1 MVNRAASAVSMC
13 TSPWHSLARLTR
25 EGTEGAVAVLQGG
38 TAHQYGVGEGFLD
51 GGAGHVDDQILV
63 LQLLQRGH
71 GVVDLGQIGAL
82 DAQHHTGLHGQGAH
96 GLVVVLIGAVQ
107 HRLGVADGGQR
118 QLGVVHAV
126 GVDDDGTLG
135 SGSLLAQVGQTCAVA
150 AVVNQ
155 QELHIL
161 TLADTLV
168 IHGLHLGQLGVHS
181 GVVHAGAQGHGKAV
195 AVDEGLFMTHH
206 DGLAA
211 QLHAAHLDGLHG
223 GRGSLAQQGDGLVG
237 HIGALLDGQRAL
249 RHLHAE
255 CHTSGNAALLAVLLG
270 RQLENI

>member
-1 MVNRAASAVSMC
+1 MHIAPAQLGQIDDGGI
-13 TSPWHSLARLTR
+13 P
-25 EGTEGAVAVLQGG
+25 EGTVAVLQGG
-38 TAHQYGVGEGFLD
+38 AAHQHGVGKGLLD

-71 GVVDLGQIGAL
+71 GVVDLGQVGAL
-82 DAQHHTGLHGQGAH
+82 DAQHHTGLHSQGAH
-96 GLVVVLIGAVQ
+96 GLVVILVGAVQ
-107 HRLGVADGGQR
+107 HGLGVADGGQR

-126 GVDDDGTLG
+126 GIDDHGAL
-135 SGSLLAQVGQTCAVA
+135 SRGSLLAQLGQTCAVA

-161 TLADTLV
+161 TLTDTLV
-168 IHGLHLGQLGVHS
+168 IHGLHLGDLGIHS

-195 AVDEGLFMTHH
+195 AVDEGLLMAHH

-223 GRGSLAQQGDGLVG
+223 RRGGLAQQGDGLVG
-237 HIGALLDGQRAL
+237 HIGALLDGQSAL
-249 RHLHAE
+249 SHLHAE
-255 CHTSGNAALLAVLLG
+255 CHTGGDAALLAVLLG